1 MRIDSVKRILAAAAA
16 AACLSASPALLGAE
30 EFQGKLIKGG
40 MGHPSEAVMNIKI
53 SVDSYTTPEEARQ
66 LIEIQNQSGSEAFMG
81 AFRSLEKGIFYPV
94 GRRGVKI
101 VLHAAQNIPTEKGRR
116 ILLVT
121 GTQNWDPDT
130 TQRIDGRFPFMV
142 IELNINRKG
151 NGDGKIYDQAQIVLN
166 QDGSI
171 EMESYNTPPK
181 QIFALRLVK

>member
-1 MRIDSVKRILAAAAA
+1 MKIEGIKEFLIAAVA
-16 AACLSASPALLGAE
+16 AACLIATPALQGAE

-40 MGHPSEAVMNIKI
+40 MGHPSEAAMNIKI
-53 SVDSYTTPEEARQ
+53 SIDSYTTPEEARQ

-81 AFRSLEKGIFYPV
+81 AFRSLEKGIFHPV

-101 VLHAAQNIPTEKGRR
+101 ILHAAESTPTEKGRR

-130 TQRIDGRFPFMV
+130 TQRIDGRFPFLV

-151 NGDGKIYDQAQIVLN
+151 NGDGKIYDQAQIILN

-171 EMESYNTPPK
+171 KMESYNTPPK
-181 QIFALRLVK
+181 QIFALHLVK